1 MRTMT
6 ESAGSAAAASLDAFS
21 EALASEQPTPGGG
34 AAAAVTAT
42 LAASLTAMV
51 VRLSLTRP
59 DYAAHAE
66 LHTEALAASDAA
78 RHRFLDLA
86 DEDARAYA
94 AYLRAR
100 GMPRATEAE
109 RVAREQATRAAARVA
124 TEVPLVIVK
133 ACHSQIALVERLA
146 GRTNRHAASDL
157 EVAALLLEAAAR
169 AAAANVV
176 VNLGSVGD
184 EGFAGA
190 VRAELGQRL
199 QHIQSTADRARERL
213 AKGSLRRP
221 EGDA

>member
-1 MRTMT
+1 MRMMADSDGT
-6 ESAGSAAAASLDAFS
+6 AAAASLDGFS
-21 EALASEQPTPGGG
+21 EALASERPTPGGG

-51 VRLSLTRP
+51 VRLSLGRP
-59 DYAAHAE
+59 AYADHADLHAE
-66 LHTEALAASDAA
+66 ALTASDAA
-78 RHRFLDLA
+78 RRRFLDLA
-86 DEDARAYA
+86 DEDSRAYA
-94 AYLRAR
+94 TYLLAR

-109 RVAREQATRAAARVA
+109 REAREQATRAAARVA
-124 TEVPLVIVK
+124 TEVPLTIVK
-133 ACHSQIALVERLA
+133 ACHSQIGLVERLA
-146 GRTNRHAASDL
+146 GRTNQHAASDL

-190 VRAELGQRL
+190 VGAELGQRL

-213 AKGSLRRP
+213 AKGSTRRP
-221 EGDA
+221 EGNA